1 MMSDEA
7 ISFMSHEW
15 PTDAFVKYYSYV
27 DFYFF
32 NGCLIVDCLR
42 LYCLVVGSTDKHY
55 LAEAEG

>member
-1 MMSDEA
+1 MPLSKSYSM
-7 ISFMSHEW
+7 
-15 PTDAFVKYYSYV
+15 YYSYV